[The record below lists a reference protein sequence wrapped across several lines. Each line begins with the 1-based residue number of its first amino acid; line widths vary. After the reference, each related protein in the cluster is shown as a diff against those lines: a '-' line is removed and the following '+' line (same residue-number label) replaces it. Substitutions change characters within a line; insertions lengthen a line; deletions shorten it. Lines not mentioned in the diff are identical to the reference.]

1 MFLTCPQCKSNK
13 SVTCTLNSLY
23 RRVPCSASCRD
34 MCWRLI
40 PLFCFVIQLL
50 SSGSGLCLLFMF
62 KTFASLMHKFLFQL
76 CERKKHPVAP
86 RSLIADRILTQLTW
100 LHADVFSV
108 FCSSHWLILYKAK
121 RTTQIENQLAP
132 VIFVNLHKL
141 KASCHLLELSCQNQ
155 TKQYCIRR
163 CHK

>member
-1 MFLTCPQCKSNK
+1 MHLAATCVGGSY
-13 SVTCTLNSLY
+13 L
-23 RRVPCSASCRD
+23 
-34 MCWRLI
+34 
-40 PLFCFVIQLL
+40 LFCFVIQLL
-50 SSGSGLCLLFMF
+50 SSGSGLCWLFMF
-62 KTFASLMHKFLFQL
+62 KTFASLLHKFLFQL

-121 RTTQIENQLAP
+121 RTAQIENQLAP

-155 TKQYCIRR
+155 TKQYRIRSY
-163 CHK
+163 HKWRIFNWGTEFEHHVQLR

>member
-1 MFLTCPQCKSNK
+1 MQCILPRHVLAAHTFILLCYTAFIERKRA
-13 SVTCTLNSLY
+13 L
-23 RRVPCSASCRD
+23 
-34 MCWRLI
+34 LI
-40 PLFCFVIQLL
+40 VYVQ
-50 SSGSGLCLLFMF
+50 
-62 KTFASLMHKFLFQL
+62 TFASLMHKFLFQL

-155 TKQYCIRR
+155 TKQYRIRR